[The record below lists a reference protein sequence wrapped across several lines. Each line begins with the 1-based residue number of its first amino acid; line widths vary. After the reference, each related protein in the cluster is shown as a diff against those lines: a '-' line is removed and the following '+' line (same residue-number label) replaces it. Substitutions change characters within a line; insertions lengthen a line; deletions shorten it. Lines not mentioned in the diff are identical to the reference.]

1 MDEKDKQNKQLA
13 PSEDEE
19 NDYDYTTDM
28 VVSSTE
34 CTGLIQT
41 PPANEAEAESYTD
54 LYTVPKP
61 VKGDDRGLQR
71 ESKKKG

>member
-13 PSEDEE
+13 PTEDEL
-19 NDYDYTTDM
+19 NDYDYTTDT

-41 PPANEAEAESYTD
+41 PPANEAEAEAYTD

-61 VKGDDRGLQR
+61 VKGDDHGLQH
-71 ESKKKG
+71 EPKKKG